1 MEGKADNSYDMPM
14 GLSFQLGANPR
25 AMDAYARLND
35 EEKRQVVEA
44 ARNVTTKS
52 EMYQI
57 VGRLERD
64 FC

>member
-1 MEGKADNSYDMPM
+1 MDGNAENRYDMPM

-25 AMDAYARLND
+25 ALDAYAKLNE

-52 EMYQI
+52 EMRRI
-57 VGRLERD
+57 VAGLEQN

>member
-1 MEGKADNSYDMPM
+1 MDGNAENRSDMPM

-25 AMDAYARLND
+25 ALDAYAKLNE
-35 EEKRQVVEA
+35 EEKRRVVEA

-52 EMYQI
+52 EMRRI
-57 VGRLERD
+57 VAGLEQN